1 MGEEQIR
8 DLGLE
13 QFLNEQLALAPYTAQ
28 MLSNANRVSGPF
40 VVKDW
45 SYVCDKIAGDGYVL
59 AGDAAC
65 FIDPL
70 FSSGVHLALMSGV
83 LAAAYATTAMR
94 DPQIGPAAAQV
105 YQELYMK
112 EYHHFREMV
121 RLFYSSNRTVDSY
134 FWEARRILEGE
145 DEAETGLS
153 PRASF
158 IQAVAGQPPQGYE
171 RMVLERG
178 AAPTQFAE
186 SVRAVEEERAR
197 RQGQVEDYLRSWNGQ
212 PPAILGAVPRLRPGV
227 RMVRKPVAGDGVFEW
242 GYVLIT
248 DGHPEGLPCSDLVA
262 RLATML
268 DGSAAVSSIL
278 NTLAAEVDPSQQQQ
292 LLGSVISTLQIL
304 YVDGTIEDFGF

>member
-1 MGEEQIR
+1 
-8 DLGLE
+8 
-13 QFLNEQLALAPYTAQ
+13 
-28 MLSNANRVSGPF
+28 
-40 VVKDW
+40 
-45 SYVCDKIAGDGYVL
+45 
-59 AGDAAC
+59 
-65 FIDPL
+65 
-70 FSSGVHLALMSGV
+70 
-83 LAAAYATTAMR
+83 
-94 DPQIGPAAAQV
+94 
-105 YQELYMK
+105 
-112 EYHHFREMV
+112 
-121 RLFYSSNRTVDSY
+121 
-134 FWEARRILEGE
+134 
-145 DEAETGLS
+145 
-153 PRASF
+153 
-158 IQAVAGQPPQGYE
+158 
-171 RMVLERG
+171 MVLERG
-178 AAPTQFAE
+178 AAPTQFAD

-227 RMVRKPVAGDGVFEW
+227 RVVRKPVAGDGVFEW